1 MKATIWGRLLTLLE
15 RLHHDPTLIRGHG
28 SGFEIEFARQL
39 QRHGIFPSKR
49 VGYERHPNG
58 PHKWPD
64 FHLYD
69 ERTLIPIELKTTG
82 RKPVHMGQTWIVSEA
97 IYVISHHS
105 SKTRMD
111 QTPQHSIF
119 MAWGKDMKTEED
131 DHKYRDYR
139 YAMKEFQNKYDQRIF
154 SSSVEWSTQME
165 LRYRLEERDHER
177 LYRRVME
184 DLRRL

>member
-1 MKATIWGRLLTLLE
+1 MKKTIWTRFLTLLE
-15 RLHHDPTLIRGHG
+15 TIYHDPTLIRGHG
-28 SGFEIEFARQL
+28 SGFEMEFGRQL

-64 FHLYD
+64 FHIYD

-82 RKPVHMGQTWIVSEA
+82 RKSVHLGGTWIASEA
-97 IYVISHHS
+97 LYVISSHS
-105 SKTRMD
+105 SKTSL
-111 QTPQHSIF
+111 HSVF
-119 MAWGKDMKTEED
+119 MAWGRDMKTEED
-131 DHKYRDYR
+131 DQKYREFR
-139 YAMKEFQNKYDQRIF
+139 YAIKEFQNKYDRRIF

-165 LRYRLEERDHER
+165 LRYRVEERDRER
-177 LYRRVME
+177 LYRRVVE